1 MASRRNCLH
10 DGYGVHCRLREE
22 LTSLQ
27 SISQQRGRAGTS
39 DTGRMSTD
47 SIGSQKFR
55 LFEENVVAFTFDT
68 HPSMDLLLE

>member
-1 MASRRNCLH
+1 MMVVEFSH
-10 DGYGVHCRLREE
+10 RLREE

-47 SIGSQKFR
+47 SIRSQESEWSK
-55 LFEENVVAFTFDT
+55 EEDVVALAMSRKT
-68 HPSMDLLLE
+68 H